1 MQKGRLGGDYS
12 FKATS
17 NRVRD
22 DDKLEINFEGMV
34 TGFGVVVATMTVT
47 VGDAKSGKYE
57 VREVA
62 YRDDGTVVSARSE
75 GGEYK
80 STGAFKWATTGLIK
94 AEGKAFV
101 EEGTMELAARSWSG
115 KFYEAI

>member
-1 MQKGRLGGDYS
+1 MQKGKLGGEYS

-22 DDKLEINFEGMV
+22 DDKLEINFEGTV
-34 TGFGVVVATMTVT
+34 TGFGVVVTTMTVT

-80 STGAFKWATTGLIK
+80 STGRFKWSTTGVIK
-94 AEGKAFV
+94 VDGKAF
-101 EEGTMELAARSWSG
+101 
-115 KFYEAI
+115 